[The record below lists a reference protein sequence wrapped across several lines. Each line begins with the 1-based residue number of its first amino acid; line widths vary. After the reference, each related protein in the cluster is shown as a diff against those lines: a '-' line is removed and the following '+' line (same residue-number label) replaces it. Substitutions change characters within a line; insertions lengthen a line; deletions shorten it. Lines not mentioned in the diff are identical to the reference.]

1 MLRGMWDLPE
11 PGLEPL
17 STALAGG
24 FLSTA
29 PPGKPS
35 RFVFKYLKERERKR
49 EREREREKERERERE
64 RERELSKKRKI
75 GNSWERLDYFQ
86 VLS

>member
-49 EREREREKERERERE
+49 ERERERERAIQEKKDW
-64 RERELSKKRKI
+64 ELLGTLGLFSSI
-75 GNSWERLDYFQ
+75 
-86 VLS
+86 VLSQ